1 VRIENAFDVAA
12 EPDEVYALML
22 DPARVA
28 PCIPGAEVV
37 GERDD
42 GGYDARVTVKLGPVK
57 MSYAGV
63 VSIVEH
69 DDATRTAA
77 MRARGSE
84 ARGQGNVDA
93 TMHMAVAAGAAG
105 GSHVDV
111 ATDMQVTGRVAQ
123 MGQGIMQDV
132 AERMIGDM
140 ARNMEALLSAAP
152 VVPADAAGAEPAPVP
167 SPPEAKPIQGFS
179 LMLKV
184 LGARLR
190 RLFTRSR
197 S

>member
-1 VRIENAFDVAA
+1 MRIENAFDVAA
-12 EPDEVYALML
+12 EPAEVYALML

-42 GGYDARVTVKLGPVK
+42 GSYDARVTVKLGPVK

-69 DDATRTAA
+69 DDAKRTAA
-77 MRARGSE
+77 LRARGSE

-93 TMHMAVAAGAAG
+93 TMYMAVAAGAAG

-111 ATDMQVTGRVAQ
+111 ATEMQVTGRVAQ
-123 MGQGIMQDV
+123 MGLGVMQDV
-132 AERMIGDM
+132 AERMIGEM
-140 ARNMEALLSAAP
+140 ARNMEAMLTAP
-152 VVPADAAGAEPAPVP
+152 RASADAAATPSAPAP
-167 SPPEAKPIQGFS
+167 SQPEARPIQGFS

>member
-1 VRIENAFDVAA
+1 MRIENTFDVAA
-12 EPDEVYALML
+12 DPADVYALML

-37 GERDD
+37 GQRDD
-42 GGYDARVTVKLGPVK
+42 GGYDARVVVKLGPVK

-69 DDATRTAA
+69 DDANRTAA

-140 ARNMEALLSAAP
+140 ARNMEAVLTPAPPASA
-152 VVPADAAGAEPAPVP
+152 GEEPAPVA
-167 SPPEAKPIQGFS
+167 SAPEAKPIQGIS

-184 LGARLR
+184 LGSRLR